1 MLLGGLL
8 ALAALLA
15 ACGDQGQGGGGS
27 PPPPIVGLPTPP
39 PGGGGGGTPPPPSGG
54 GGFAGTL
61 YLGQTISQGTVRGSW
76 VIALYYDPSQDA
88 FDQERSKGVQ
98 IGQDGRQAPF
108 SVSGLAAGQY
118 VLVGFKDMD
127 RDGQV
132 SPPDYLGIYTDAQGN
147 VLITPGQSGLSLV
160 MELVSAYGY
169 GYQNTLVGLPSW
181 AVDVL
186 RVLAGR

>member
-15 ACGDQGQGGGGS
+15 ACGDQGQGVGS
-27 PPPPIVGLPTPP
+27 PPPPSSACPPRPLEVEGVGRPHRLR
-39 PGGGGGGTPPPPSGG
+39 GRRLCRD
-54 GGFAGTL
+54 L

-132 SPPDYLGIYTDAQGN
+132 SPPDYLGIYTDSQGN

>member
-15 ACGDQGQGGGGS
+15 ACGDQGQGVGGAPS
-27 PPPPIVGLPTPP
+27 PHRRPAHPAPWRWR
-39 PGGGGGGTPPPPSGG
+39 GGTPPPPSGG

-132 SPPDYLGIYTDAQGN
+132 SPPDYLGIYTDSQGN